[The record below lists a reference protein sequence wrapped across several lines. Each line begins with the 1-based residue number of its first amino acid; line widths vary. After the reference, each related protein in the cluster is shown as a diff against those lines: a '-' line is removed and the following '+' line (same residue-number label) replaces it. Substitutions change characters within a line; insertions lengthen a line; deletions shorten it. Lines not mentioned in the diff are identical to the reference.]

1 MSANR
6 PEIGICATGWALR
19 TSLHQEGKQ
28 VGIKEVAIA
37 WTLLWRASKA
47 MGATYA
53 APAAFPFSHP
63 LHLMVLAG
71 SRLSDNALTL
81 NPRFTDWIM
90 GWPIG
95 WTNPEQ
101 PVTGFAAWLR
111 RSRTELSTRL
121 STRLEAAAI

>member
-6 PEIGICATGWALR
+6 PEIGICATGWTLR
-19 TSLHQEGKQ
+19 TSLHQQGKQ
-28 VGIKEVAIA
+28 VGIREVAVA

-47 MGATYA
+47 MGATYTTR
-53 APAAFPFSHP
+53 AAFPFSHP

-71 SRLSDNALTL
+71 SRLSENGLSL
-81 NPRFTDWIM
+81 NPLFTDWIM

-101 PVTGFAAWLR
+101 PVTGFAAWLQ
-111 RSRTELSTRL
+111 RSRTELSKRL
-121 STRLEAAAI
+121 SQRIEGMP

>member
-6 PEIGICATGWALR
+6 PEFGLCATGWTLR

-47 MGATYA
+47 MGATYT
-53 APAAFPFSHP
+53 APASFPFSHP
-63 LHLMVLAG
+63 LHLMVQAG

-101 PVTGFAAWLR
+101 PVTGFAAWLQ
-111 RSRTELSTRL
+111 RSRIELLRRL
-121 STRLEAAAI
+121 SARASG